1 MSDCLFGCSKQYD
14 TTHRRQS
21 PLELITSR
29 KYIAGMMINWPSF
42 PVDTDM
48 FYFPN
53 KPLLACQNAVKG
65 TVLIP
70 PALPNV
76 NLVDVFHVSKRS
88 YEGLACKH
96 HLRAARESTSARC

>member
-42 PVDTDM
+42 PVDTDV

-53 KPLLACQNAVKG
+53 QPQETFPFTLLACQNAVKG

-76 NLVDVFHVSKRS
+76 NMVDVSDVSKRP
-88 YEGLACKH
+88 
-96 HLRAARESTSARC
+96 

>member
-29 KYIAGMMINWPSF
+29 KYIAGMKINWPSF

-53 KPLLACQNAVKG
+53 QPREVFPFSLLASQNAVKG
-65 TVLIP
+65 IVLIP
-70 PALPNV
+70 PALSNV
-76 NLVDVFHVSKRS
+76 NMVDVFYVSKRP
-88 YEGLACKH
+88 
-96 HLRAARESTSARC
+96 